1 MNKNL
6 QQTRIEFARK
16 GLITDEVKQAAIMEG
31 IEPEQLSMD
40 IAQGLTVI
48 TRNIKHDIRPLGI
61 GRGLRTKIN
70 ANIGTSKD
78 RVSLDEEMQKLD
90 VLIKYGADAVM
101 DLSTGVPTYKKTA

>member
-6 QQTRIEFARK
+6 QQIRIELARK
-16 GLITDEVKQAAIMEG
+16 GLITDEVKQVALMEG
-31 IEPEQLSMD
+31 VEPEQLSMD
-40 IAQGLTVI
+40 IAQGLSVI

-61 GRGLRTKIN
+61 GKGLKTKVH

-90 VLIKYGADAVM
+90 MLIKYAADEIM
-101 DLSTGVPTYKKTA
+101 DHSA